1 MNMEAVDLWVR
12 LVSLVQSALLDDFL
26 GFVKIL
32 VFGIE
37 PMGKSAAQTGLC
49 LPEISEN

>member
-1 MNMEAVDLWVR
+1 MTKHLSG
-12 LVSLVQSALLDDFL
+12 L
-26 GFVKIL
+26 VKIL